1 MLLYEPLFYYE
12 AIRRKFK
19 NSYLAEDKT
28 QTIVGIDCEYIDA
41 DDTDLDGL
49 RGYFDTNCN
58 KNIAPFGGLFGVFAY
73 EGVRYFEEI
82 GEQKPPLYKFP
93 RFIYADAKAYL
104 HFDKMSKI
112 YTFYGDTVR
121 YYDFLLTLKPVDTPK
136 KQSKFKIK
144 TDLEAEKKHFESIVD
159 TAKEYLKSGDIFQV
173 VLGKQ
178 LHILTDMDSF
188 EFYKKLSVAN
198 PSPYMFHFPTP
209 YGDVVGSSPELVFE
223 MKKSQI
229 FVAPIA
235 GTRPRGVDA
244 NDDERLKN
252 ELINDEK
259 ELAEHKMLIDLARN
273 DIGRVSNAKSV
284 VVKNPMHIQ
293 YYESVMHIAS
303 EVYGVKKQEL
313 GAFDVIRSVF
323 PAGTLSG
330 TPKIRAMQIISE
342 LETGARNI
350 YGGGIGFLHFNGDV
364 QMAILIR
371 SAIFVP
377 RADGNSDVFVG
388 AGAGIVYDSQS
399 EREYAEICHKRAS
412 VVNVF
417 KNNASQ
423 IVGQDKF

>member
-1 MLLYEPLFYYE
+1 M
-12 AIRRKFK
+12 K
-19 NSYLAEDKT
+19 N
-28 QTIVGIDCEYIDA
+28 
-41 DDTDLDGL
+41 
-49 RGYFDTNCN
+49 
-58 KNIAPFGGLFGVFAY
+58 
-73 EGVRYFEEI
+73 
-82 GEQKPPLYKFP
+82 
-93 RFIYADAKAYL
+93 
-104 HFDKMSKI
+104 
-112 YTFYGDTVR
+112 
-121 YYDFLLTLKPVDTPK
+121 
-136 KQSKFKIK
+136 
-144 TDLEAEKKHFESIVD
+144 
-159 TAKEYLKSGDIFQV
+159 
-173 VLGKQ
+173 
-178 LHILTDMDSF
+178 
-188 EFYKKLSVAN
+188 
-198 PSPYMFHFPTP
+198 
-209 YGDVVGSSPELVFE
+209 
-223 MKKSQI
+223 SQI

-235 GTRPRGVDA
+235 GTRPRGIDA

-252 ELINDEK
+252 ELINDQK

-313 GAFDVIRSVF
+313 DAFDVIRSVF

>member
-49 RGYFDTNCN
+49 RVYFDTNRN

-112 YTFYGDTVR
+112 YTFYGDMAR

-144 TDLEAEKKHFESIVD
+144 TDLEAEKKHFESIVG

-178 LHILTDMDSF
+178 LEILTDMNSF

-223 MKKSQI
+223 MRNSQI

-244 NDDERLKN
+244 NDDERLK
-252 ELINDEK
+252 
-259 ELAEHKMLIDLARN
+259 
-273 DIGRVSNAKSV
+273 
-284 VVKNPMHIQ
+284 
-293 YYESVMHIAS
+293 
-303 EVYGVKKQEL
+303 
-313 GAFDVIRSVF
+313 
-323 PAGTLSG
+323 
-330 TPKIRAMQIISE
+330 
-342 LETGARNI
+342 
-350 YGGGIGFLHFNGDV
+350 
-364 QMAILIR
+364 
-371 SAIFVP
+371 
-377 RADGNSDVFVG
+377 
-388 AGAGIVYDSQS
+388 
-399 EREYAEICHKRAS
+399 
-412 VVNVF
+412 
-417 KNNASQ
+417 
-423 IVGQDKF
+423 

>member
-19 NSYLAEDKT
+19 NSYLAEDKM

-49 RGYFDTNCN
+49 RGYFDTNRN

-82 GEQKPPLYKFP
+82 GEQKPPLYEFP

-112 YTFYGDTVR
+112 YTFYGDTAR
-121 YYDFLLTLKPVDTPK
+121 YYDFLLALKPVDTPK

-144 TDLEAEKKHFESIVD
+144 TDLEAEKKHFESIVGI
-159 TAKEYLKSGDIFQV
+159 AKEYLKSGDIFQV

-223 MKKSQI
+223 MRNSQI

-313 GAFDVIRSVF
+313 DAFDVIRSVF

-371 SAIFVP
+371 SAIFVL

-417 KNNASQ
+417 KNNASE
-423 IVGQDKF
+423 IVDQDKF